1 MPAKKQVAPP
11 SQKSKP
17 SSSTGRKSAS
27 TTTKKNKASS
37 SSTKETKQQ
46 ELKRKRDAD
55 SDSEQEEEINNLNE
69 FDGDELVSHKNDSKK
84 VKFEED
90 DDDNEA
96 IESLKQKEPPQ
107 NRQPGLE
114 DEETKKE
121 LSAVIS
127 EILNRQIQKDKSQK
141 ISTELPLLVNS
152 KAKTYQRFMEF
163 MKEEKEVKSVEKQ
176 RRRLLLRNCQAPAIS
191 DWEKEKS
198 LSNVATQGII
208 KLLTAVLQKK
218 RESNNA

>member
-11 SQKSKP
+11 SQKNKP
-17 SSSTGRKSAS
+17 SSTTSKKKA
-27 TTTKKNKASS
+27 TTT
-37 SSTKETKQQ
+37 STKATKQHE
-46 ELKRKRDAD
+46 ELKRKRDD
-55 SDSEQEEEINNLNE
+55 SDSEQEEQVEENFDE

-90 DDDNEA
+90 DDDNAA

-121 LSAVIS
+121 LSSVIS
-127 EILNRQIQKDKSQK
+127 EILNRGINKDKSQK
-141 ISTELPLLVNS
+141 LSTELPLLVNS

-163 MKEEKEVKSVEKQ
+163 MKEEKQVKSMEKQ